1 MAGSCYRYCGVWLML
16 RDLVLISPFGFNAVK
31 RKFEASLKT
40 RKNGRGELLAGWPSD
55 FKGLKGPLCTMA
67 IYIAIL
73 CLSEVL
79 RHIVVWCHC
88 GEFWN
93 KISLVSHWWY
103 KTFLKYF
110 VLILLGL
117 FGSKCILIEFIKLVQ
132 NEPFQLTIWGIWAY
146 LMYYTALQKL

>member
-1 MAGSCYRYCGVWLML
+1 ML
-16 RDLVLISPFGFNAVK
+16 FSFFIVVISLFLCIK
-31 RKFEASLKT
+31 SL
-40 RKNGRGELLAGWPSD
+40 NHE
-55 FKGLKGPLCTMA
+55 FIKGNIRHKHDQSMA

-73 CLSEVL
+73 CLVPISEVL

-110 VLILLGL
+110 VLILL
-117 FGSKCILIEFIKLVQ
+117 V
-132 NEPFQLTIWGIWAY
+132 Y
-146 LMYYTALQKL
+146 LEVSVY